1 MTDLLPTTPYRGT
14 RDLLPQEMSVRQQ
27 FFHPLF
33 EVIESYGFGRYDGP
47 ILEPVEI
54 YEAKSGEEI
63 ANQQLYSLTDR
74 GGRRLAL
81 RPEMTPSVARMIARN
96 LGSLHLPARWYS
108 HVICHRYERP
118 QRGRLREHWQI
129 NVDIFGSDSVNC
141 EIELFELIHDMMG
154 SLGATREMW
163 ALRVGDRVLLESILR
178 DIVKVPEDRRQ
189 EVASLVDRW
198 AKYPREKLA
207 EDAEKLSLTPAQFD
221 LLEET
226 LASGAEVLRAVPDE
240 VAERSQVVRLLN
252 SEARELVTFDP
263 FIVRGLQYYTGTV
276 FEVFDLHPEN
286 RRSLFGGGRYA
297 DLAGLFTKQRIPGI
311 GFGMGD
317 VTLQDFLETHGLLP
331 KPRPQ
336 ADAVVIPLGEALLA
350 ETRRMAGV
358 LRRAGVRT
366 STPLEPR
373 KLSKEL
379 SVADQLGARVAVVVA
394 EDEWRRDAV
403 LVKDLA
409 TREQHEVPVA
419 ELADRVTAVLASP
432 AP

>member
-1 MTDLLPTTPYRGT
+1 MTELLATTPYRGT
-14 RDLLPQEMSVRQQ
+14 RDLLPEQMSVRQQ

-129 NVDIFGSDSVNC
+129 NVDIFGSDGVNC
-141 EIELFELIHDMMG
+141 EIELFELIHDMMR
-154 SLGATREMW
+154 SLGATEEMW

-178 DIVKVPEDRRQ
+178 DIVKVPEDRRR
-189 EVASLVDRW
+189 EVSSLVDRW

-207 EDAEKLSLTPAQFD
+207 EDAEKLSLTSSQFD

-226 LASGAEVLRAVPDE
+226 LASGAEVLTAVPAE
-240 VAERSQVVRLLN
+240 VAERSQVVKLLK
-252 SEARELVTFDP
+252 SEAGELVTFDP

-276 FEVFDLHPEN
+276 FEVFDEHPEN

-317 VTLQDFLETHGLLP
+317 VTLQDFLEVHGLLP
-331 KPRPQ
+331 TARPQ
-336 ADAVVIPLGEALLA
+336 ADAVVIPLGEDLLA
-350 ETRRMAGV
+350 PTRRMARL
-358 LRRAGVRT
+358 LRQAGVRT

-379 SVADQLGARVAVVVA
+379 AQADQAGARVAVVVA

-419 ELADRVTAVLASP
+419 ELAERVAAVLAST

>member
-14 RDLLPQEMSVRQQ
+14 RDLLPQQMSVRQQ

-47 ILEPVEI
+47 ILEPAEI

-81 RPEMTPSVARMIARN
+81 RPEMTPSAARMIARN
-96 LGSLHLPARWYS
+96 LGSLPLPVRWYS

-129 NVDIFGSDSVNC
+129 NVDIFGSDSVNS

-154 SLGATREMW
+154 ALGATRDMW
-163 ALRVGDRVLLESILR
+163 ALRVGDRVLLESVLR
-178 DIVKVPEDRRQ
+178 DIVKVPGDRIA
-189 EVASLVDRW
+189 EVSSLVDRW
-198 AKYPREKLA
+198 EKYPREKLA
-207 EDAEKLSLTPAQFD
+207 EDAEKLSLTPAQFG
-221 LLEET
+221 LLAET
-226 LASGAEVLRAVPDE
+226 LGSGDEVLRAVPAE
-240 VAERSQVVRLLN
+240 VAERSHVVRLLN

-286 RRSLFGGGRYA
+286 RRALFGGGRYA
-297 DLAGLFTKQRIPGI
+297 DLAGLFTRQQVPGI
-311 GFGMGD
+311 GFAVGD

-331 KPRPQ
+331 EPRPQ
-336 ADAVVIPLGEALLA
+336 ADAVVIPLGESLTA
-350 ETRRMAGV
+350 EARRIAGV

-366 STPLEPR
+366 TTPLEPR

-379 SVADQLGARVAVVVA
+379 SQADHLGARVAVVVA

-403 LVKDLA
+403 LVKNLA

-419 ELADRVTAVLASP
+419 ELADRVAAVLAP